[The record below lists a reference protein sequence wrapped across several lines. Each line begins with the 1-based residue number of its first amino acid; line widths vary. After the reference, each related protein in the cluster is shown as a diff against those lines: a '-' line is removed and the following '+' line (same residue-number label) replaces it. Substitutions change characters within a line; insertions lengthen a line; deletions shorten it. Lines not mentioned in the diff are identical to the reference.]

1 MLVILRVTIVTTLEL
16 YHINIWL
23 SMIVHLI
30 GKSVPFVVTRL
41 MLPLTNLTM
50 LVILRVTIVITLEL
64 LHIIT
69 DLNPILLHIGNNVQ
83 FAIIR

>member
-1 MLVILRVTIVTTLEL
+1 
-16 YHINIWL
+16 
-23 SMIVHLI
+23 MIAHLI
-30 GKSVPFVVTRL
+30 GKSVPFVATRL
-41 MLPLTNLTM
+41 MLLLTSSTT